1 MDVNSYPKS
10 TTSEIINSSN
20 SKKVDVDSLI
30 LNIIF
35 FLIDSLET
43 VLLSY
48 LRNKY
53 LKNLTSEKHK
63 SSACID
69 QGLSA

>member
-10 TTSEIINSSN
+10 TTTEIINSSN
-20 SKKVDVDSLI
+20 SKKVDVDLLI
-30 LNIIF
+30 LFIRF
-35 FLIDSLET
+35 FLIDNFEM

-53 LKNLTSEKHK
+53 
-63 SSACID
+63 
-69 QGLSA
+69 